1 MKKDVYLPVAP
12 LVLAIFL
19 FACTCGCIVGCF
31 FVSLYFLI
39 PAVITL
45 LVGLAA
51 LLSWKNQWI
60 VIENQDEFT
69 YSTMFGRKHRYR
81 FSDIQEVKQNAD
93 SQTIILSNGKVHIE
107 SMAIVSDQF
116 YEKIFEHLGQSF
128 R

>member
-1 MKKDVYLPVAP
+1 MKKDVCLPVAP

-19 FACTCGCIVGCF
+19 FACAARCIVGCI

-51 LLSWKNQWI
+51 FLSWKNQWI
-60 VIENQDEFT
+60 VIENEDEFT

-81 FSDIQEVKQNAD
+81 FSDIQEIKQNAD
-93 SQTIILSNGKVHIE
+93 SKTLILENGKVHIE
-107 SMAIVSDQF
+107 AMAIVSDQF
-116 YEKIFEHLGQSF
+116 YAKIYEHLGQSL